1 MRIEHWDNAVEMGA
15 YAGRRLLVG
24 DGPIEPFTPVPFFWS
39 DQYDKKIQLAGRSSA
54 GDEVAIV
61 AGSLEER
68 KFVAFYG
75 RAGKV
80 VGVLGMSMPAK
91 VMRWR
96 GLVEAGTSWE
106 EALAVAAG

>member
-1 MRIEHWDNAVEMGA
+1 M
-15 YAGRRLLVG
+15 
-24 DGPIEPFTPVPFFWS
+24 
-39 DQYDKKIQLAGRSSA
+39 
-54 GDEVAIV
+54 

-68 KFVAFYG
+68 RFVAFYG
-75 RAGKV
+75 RNGKV

-106 EALAVAAG
+106 DALATAAG